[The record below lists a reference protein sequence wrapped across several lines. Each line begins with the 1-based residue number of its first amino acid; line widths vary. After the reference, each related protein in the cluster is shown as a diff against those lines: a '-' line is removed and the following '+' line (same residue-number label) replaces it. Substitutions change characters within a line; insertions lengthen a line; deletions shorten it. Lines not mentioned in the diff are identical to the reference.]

1 MSSEE
6 AFAKRAQKSLAA
18 KRLRLFSE
26 EIRRKSQ
33 PLPSGS
39 GSLSRL
45 LSSSE
50 HPAIFTVFLN
60 AKWYKMALWA
70 RNSSRTRTRARAAAF
85 AREPTPTGQIFQTN
99 SKKRLDI

>member
-6 AFAKRAQKSLAA
+6 AFAKQAQKSLAA

-60 AKWYKMALWA
+60 ATWYNIRAGMRQFNFTVGAALKI
-70 RNSSRTRTRARAAAF
+70 RR
-85 AREPTPTGQIFQTN
+85 
-99 SKKRLDI
+99 